1 MNVSDDL
8 SNDGLSHQV
17 TKVIDACN
25 LVPNDSFQ
33 LLKKNSSTGQQA
45 LRTPF
50 SPSVDIFFSSM
61 FDTLIS

>member
-33 LLKKNSSTGQQA
+33 L
-45 LRTPF
+45 
-50 SPSVDIFFSSM
+50 
-61 FDTLIS
+61 